1 MRNALCLLVVLIV
14 TGCASPEIV
23 KSWEGA
29 DVDNLIMAWG
39 GPDRDYRLPN
49 GGRELTYSH
58 QRLHQGTSLYCKAT
72 LRTLR
77 SKVCF
82 PPGSGHSH
90 GKLRRSVHSQERTSG
105 VSWTLND
112 VFVFSHAISSSRQD
126 FAALSGATWLNIW
139 SYSSSKSFLVGKCA
153 GYFF

>member
-72 LRTLR
+72 FRASPQGVIT
-77 SKVCF
+77 SAAY
-82 PPGSGHSH
+82 SG
-90 GKLRRSVHSQERTSG
+90 
-105 VSWTLND
+105 
-112 VFVFSHAISSSRQD
+112 
-126 FAALSGATWLNIW
+126 NIGGCNRLLW
-139 SYSSSKSFLVGKCA
+139 DKPARK
-153 GYFF
+153 